1 MIKEQQLYV
10 RCWLNDQ
17 LQLPF
22 IFIFLYELWR
32 NIYIK
37 GIKKNT
43 KCIHVWFQLNPQP
56 QRSSIYVCYMSNS
69 LTLLNHKDY
78 CTYTVLKS
86 TFIEQCNIVSVLCSN
101 GKYDMIAVK
110 NLTI

>member
-1 MIKEQQLYV
+1 
-10 RCWLNDQ
+10 
-17 LQLPF
+17 
-22 IFIFLYELWR
+22 
-32 NIYIK
+32 
-37 GIKKNT
+37 
-43 KCIHVWFQLNPQP
+43 
-56 QRSSIYVCYMSNS
+56 MSNS